1 MRRCVAR
8 LGHAAPYPQDHR
20 TVEIFTARRLHWML
34 HHVFGEDATVLV
46 PALDPPEY
54 RDDDWWQDEAGVISF
69 QNEVLKYLYCRLKY

>member
-1 MRRCVAR
+1 LRDWATQHHIRRIIV
-8 LGHAAPYPQDHR
+8 P
-20 TVEIFTARRLHWML
+20 TEIFTARRLHWML